1 MNSNRYILV
10 ILQILMTNGLWFL
23 KTLSTAFLWVMFV
36 YFNLN
41 TDFLFFSSFFSTTFF
56 SFSSRSIYFQTAK
69 RIVFNEWLK
78 ISRKNSARLKSGVP
92 RYWSSKIFYFKSVRD
107 GWMKFSERVD
117 VENKLNLKK
126 LAVPQ
131 WGSFPNGPLKNS
143 KFFTF

>member
-10 ILQILMTNGLWFL
+10 ILRILMTNGLWFL
-23 KTLSTAFLWVMFV
+23 KILSTAFLWVMFV
-36 YFNLN
+36 YSNLN
-41 TDFLFFSSFFSTTFF
+41 TDFLFFFFFYSTTFF
-56 SFSSRSIYFQTAK
+56 SFSSQAIYFQTAK

-78 ISRKNSARLKSGVP
+78 ISRKTSARLKSGVP

-107 GWMKFSERVD
+107 GWMKFLEWVD

-126 LAVPQ
+126 FSVPQ

-143 KFFTF
+143 KFSSF